1 MSRNQL
7 CCFFTVGLRINHLIF
22 WYPYYLISKKKKRK
36 KKAKLTSI
44 PCSLS
49 GDGQMRSGRKECSQD
64 TVNLKTSAE
73 SILGTIQV
81 FRH

>member
-1 MSRNQL
+1 MLFLYCGTSDKSLNLLVPVFLDQQ
-7 CCFFTVGLRINHLIF
+7 
-22 WYPYYLISKKKKRK
+22 KKEKK

>member
-1 MSRNQL
+1 MPFLHCGTSDKSLNLLVPVFLDQQ
-7 CCFFTVGLRINHLIF
+7 
-22 WYPYYLISKKKKRK
+22 KK

-49 GDGQMRSGRKECSQD
+49 EGGQMRSGRKECSQD

-73 SILGTIQV
+73 SILGTIQI